1 MFFQSIKYC
10 SNCGKKVVFLLIEGE
25 DRKRYYCENCKTVHY
40 TNPKLVVGALV
51 YFEDK
56 ILLCKRAIEPRKGF
70 WNLPAGYL
78 EDGESAEIG
87 AKREVWEEAGA
98 AVNIEGI
105 LAVYNLPQAN
115 QVYIHFY
122 GNLVNGIY
130 SNGVESIETRMFEVK
145 DIPWNEMAFSSS
157 TFAINKFLENK
168 KLGIN
173 QSHLGCFPEV

>member
-1 MFFQSIKYC
+1 M
-10 SNCGKKVVFLLIEGE
+10 
-25 DRKRYYCENCKTVHY
+25 
-40 TNPKLVVGALV
+40 
-51 YFEDK
+51 
-56 ILLCKRAIEPRKGF
+56 
-70 WNLPAGYL
+70 

-130 SNGVESIETRMFEVK
+130 SNGVESIETRLFEVK